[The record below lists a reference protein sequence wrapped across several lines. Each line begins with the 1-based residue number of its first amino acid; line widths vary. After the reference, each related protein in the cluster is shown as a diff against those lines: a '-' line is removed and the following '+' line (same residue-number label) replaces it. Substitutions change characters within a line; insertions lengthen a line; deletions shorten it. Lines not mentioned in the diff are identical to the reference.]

1 MTTPEK
7 AASMTMRKL
16 HPDWPE
22 ADLTGDR
29 WDYPAPLSDLAYA
42 LTEGPETTTAT
53 PLPEIT
59 GRIALADIAEVERY
73 YVSYHGLVWTPDN
86 DADGSELDMVLLMR
100 LHDGR
105 WASVTAWND
114 YTGWGCQDASY
125 VKVGATR
132 DDVIRYGLDNEG
144 RERLRIQLPPKDN
157 ES

>member
-1 MTTPEK
+1 MSDQTAP
-7 AASMTMRKL
+7 SRRVRKL

-29 WDYPAPLSDLAYA
+29 WDFPAPLDDLAYA

-53 PLPEIT
+53 PVPQPAERL
-59 GRIALADIAEVERY
+59 ALADVEAVEAY
-73 YVSYHGLVWTPDN
+73 YVAYGGSVWTPTN
-86 DADGSELDMVLLMR
+86 GEGGTELDMVLLLR
-100 LHDGR
+100 LTHGG

-125 VKVGATR
+125 VKVSDNR

-144 RERLRIQLPPKDN
+144 RERLRIPLPEADA
-157 ES
+157 